1 MILDKITIKPQK
13 AFKQGLQRI
22 SIYRGEMTWVVL
34 GRSLSFIGVFLNMKL
49 LTSLLGPAEYGKLAI
64 GMTITG
70 IISMFAYG
78 VFNNVLFRFYSIH
91 VTQGTIY
98 SFFHN
103 LKKIH
108 SYLSLFFVFAAIV
121 VFVVTAQLHGGQKWA
136 WLIALAI
143 LYSISEGI
151 NGSFQAIN
159 NARRKRK
166 VVALCGAFD
175 KWLRPAIAAA
185 LIMGFGAKGT
195 FAMAGYLACSIIL
208 LLVQGQILVGDGEI
222 RSKLLVKETDT
233 NKSNSYLRDY
243 LRYATPF
250 LVWAGFGMLSSFG
263 DRWVLQGAFGEK
275 EVGIYVAL
283 YQLANA
289 PMALLFAMLSEF
301 INPIVYQRISTDM
314 SNETVRKCTSI
325 LTKSILGI
333 IAIILPVASIGL
345 LFGDTVVRTLTS
357 TQFVG
362 HTSVLAF
369 LGIALLLFN
378 VGQVYTTI
386 GCALNRPAVYMW
398 PKAIYSILFILLALV
413 FIKTFALAGMAIAL
427 CISSLLYAI
436 NVIFINH
443 RLSK

>member
-1 MILDKITIKPQK
+1 LKLAKLHYALKTEFDHG
-13 AFKQGLQRI
+13 FRRI
-22 SIYRGEMTWVVL
+22 IAYRGEMAWVIL
-34 GRSLSFIGVFLNMKL
+34 GRLLSFIGVFLNMKL

-70 IISMFAYG
+70 IISMFAYS
-78 VFNNVLFRFYSIH
+78 VFNNVQFRFYSIH
-91 VTQGTIY
+91 ETQGTVDV
-98 SFFHN
+98 FFHN
-103 LKKIH
+103 IKKVHYFIG
-108 SYLSLFFVFAAIV
+108 LFFAFAAIV
-121 VFVVTAQLHGGQKWA
+121 VFVVAAQLHGGQKWA

-185 LIMGFGAKGT
+185 LIIGFGATGT

-208 LLVQGQILVGDGEI
+208 LLVQGQILLGDGEI

-263 DRWVLQGAFGEK
+263 DRWVLQGTFGEK

-301 INPIVYQRISTDM
+301 INPIVYQRISTDI
-314 SNETVRKCTSI
+314 SNETVRKSTSI
-325 LTKSILGI
+325 LTKSILGV
-333 IAIILPVASIGL
+333 IAIILPVAGIGL
-345 LFGDTVVRTLTS
+345 FFGDTVVRMLTS
-357 TQFVG
+357 AQFVG

-369 LGIALLLFN
+369 LCIAILLFN

-386 GCALNRPAVYMW
+386 GCALNRPVVYMW

-413 FIKTFALAGMAIAL
+413 FIKTFALEGVAIAL
-427 CISSLLYAI
+427 CISSLFYTAI
-436 NVIFINH
+436 VLFTNS
-443 RLSK
+443 RLSR